1 MAAGWLYSRG
11 GASFGPVSEEKLLR
25 LAAQGKVLPTDL
37 VWRDGMGAWVP
48 LAKVPEL
55 NTAKPESMP
64 FVSALIGL
72 LVLCGLAISG
82 VYALRTVASN
92 IPDEPSITREQQHFD
107 EVNAEPF
114 DPDEPG
120 QRFNPEEAIEAIVQK
135 LRTEISDSGWWTV
148 RPTDQVIDQLRDAI
162 VRLED
167 DKALWIDDSG
177 QFAMALASVE
187 DIPKE
192 LRNLQAAP
200 KKYLWIS
207 VPGIQAGM
215 EKEAILVLR
224 NAVKSAEMEMNAKA
238 EPEPEPKSE
247 PAPNQVARNKQPV
260 ENSFRGWKKY
270 TAADLQGS
278 QGRGVVE
285 SQFDDH
291 PKNGGTAVYQVEG
304 SDFIHISEDVKWSA
318 LSFEIRLSKVIPT
331 IRFSVNGR
339 RLDVGR
345 MIRRNDWTSV
355 QIVQVPDDKRIV
367 CLLDGKIASE
377 TRLVNADSFVNLRVA
392 SDDDVEAKIELRKF
406 SVCSAETPPADLI
419 MIANANRPANKVPA
433 ANEPQPE
440 PPAGP
445 PVAAPEIPKPEV
457 PAQEPAEEIPFPFR
471 DYFERE
477 GRKRQRSI
485 ADLKRRLESIEID
498 MRSAPEGRD
507 KGRFRSEYNGV
518 KDQIAALE
526 RNKVYP
532 AMPTNPVVGDIGSF
546 RAARV
551 LAVLDDDSALIDVG
565 GYDFYFRL
573 TDYNT
578 KKLVVD
584 QVIDPSTCWQV
595 SALGPLPKKVRIRM
609 VGPDLDVDWACSLK
623 LVKKEDLDR
632 YRALY
637 LETKPPTRAEKKK
650 AVAAVLALTD
660 DFRDYFARAAENQK
674 TLIKATEAKV
684 AELQAAIDSV
694 DTLPVDKAAF
704 RQQLILVRA
713 KLEALKK
720 DKPTAPMSTKPR
732 VGELGDLKS
741 ATVVAKYNDS
751 SVVVSIPGGPAFRL
765 TGVDSNSL
773 KMRPKVT
780 IDESEVWQVIALN
793 EKPDDAVAN
802 LIKTDNLTVVKQIK
816 KQDLDDIRTAYEAEQ
831 KDADAP

>member
-11 GASFGPVSEEKLLR
+11 GASFGPVSEEELLR

-72 LVLCGLAISG
+72 LVLCGLTVSG

-120 QRFNPEEAIEAIVQK
+120 QRFNPEETIEAIVQK
-135 LRTEISDSGWWTV
+135 LRAEIGDSGWWTV
-148 RPTDQVIDQLRDAI
+148 RPTDQLIDQLRDAI
-162 VRLED
+162 VHLED
-167 DKALWIDDSG
+167 DKAIWIDDSG
-177 QFAMALASVE
+177 QFAMAPASAE
-187 DIPKE
+187 DVPKE

-238 EPEPEPKSE
+238 EPEPGPRPEPKNIAQNKK
-247 PAPNQVARNKQPV
+247 PAD
-260 ENSFRGWKKY
+260 NSFLGWKKY
-270 TAADLQGS
+270 TAADLQRSKGP
-278 QGRGVVE
+278 GVVE

-291 PKNGGTAVYQVEG
+291 PKNGGTAVYQVAG
-304 SDFIHISEDVKWSA
+304 WDFIHVSDDVKWSA
-318 LSFEIRLSKVIPT
+318 ISFEIRLSKVIPT
-331 IRFSVNGR
+331 SRFSVNGR

-367 CLLDGKIASE
+367 CLLDGKIAAE
-377 TRLVNADSFVNLRVA
+377 TKLVNANHFLSFRVVA
-392 SDDDVEAKIELRKF
+392 DAAVKAKIELRKF
-406 SVCSAETPPADLI
+406 CVCTAETAPVDLI
-419 MIANANRPANKVPA
+419 MLANANRPANKVPA

-440 PPAGP
+440 PPAGL

-532 AMPTNPVVGDIGSF
+532 SMPTNPVVGDIGSF

-551 LAVLDDDSALIDVG
+551 LAVLDDQSALIDVG

-632 YRALY
+632 YRAVY
-637 LETKPPTRAEKKK
+637 LETKPPSRAEKKK

-684 AELQAAIDSV
+684 SELQAAIDSL
-694 DTLPVDKAAF
+694 DTLPVDKAAL

-732 VGELGDLKS
+732 MGELGVLKS
-741 ATVVAKYNDS
+741 AAVVAKHNDS

-773 KMRPKVT
+773 KMRPKV
-780 IDESEVWQVIALN
+780 IVDESEVWQVIALN

-802 LIKTDNLTVVKQIK
+802 MIKTESLIVVKLIK
-816 KQDLDDIRTAYEAEQ
+816 KQELDDIRSAYEAEQ
-831 KDADAP
+831 KDADAL